1 MLDFL
6 KKKNQEKRT
15 FTMPE
20 GLSKADQMAVREIVR
35 NARKNDGVPKTAQ
48 QSIPFDRMFP
58 DGICRVGLDY
68 YTKTIQFQDINYQ
81 LAQQEDKTEIFEEWC
96 SFLNFFDSSV
106 RFQLSFNNM
115 ATDVSDFEKSIKI
128 SHKNDGFDDVRDEY
142 SEVLLHQMEA
152 GNNGLTK
159 TKYLTFGI
167 NAESMKTAK
176 PRLIHIETDI
186 LNNFKRLGV
195 QAKSLNGSERL
206 ELMHRQFHIGDDA
219 KFHFDWK
226 YLTGSGL
233 SVKDFIAPS
242 SFAFPTGRYFQIG
255 DMYGCMSF
263 LSIDASDISDRLLA
277 DFLSMES
284 SQIVTMHIQSVDQNE
299 AIKTIKHTITELDRS
314 KIEEQKKAVRAGY
327 DMDIIPSDLATYGKD
342 AKALLKELQSQNER
356 MFLLTFLVMNT
367 GKTKQELEN
376 NVFQATSIA
385 QKHNCNLVRLD
396 YQQEQGLMSTLP
408 LANNLIEIQ
417 RGMTTSSTAIFV
429 PFTTQELFQSGDE
442 ALYYGLN
449 ALSNNMIM
457 VDRKKLK
464 NPNALIL
471 GTPGSGKSFSAKRE
485 IANSFLVTDDDIII
499 SDPESEYSPLV
510 ARFGGQVI
518 KISPTSDQFINPMD
532 INMNYS
538 DDDNPIA
545 LKADFILSLCELIV
559 GNKDGLRPVEKTV
572 IDRCI
577 RQIYQKYFENP
588 GPENMPILGDL
599 YQALLAQEE
608 PEAKHVATA
617 LEIYVSGSLNV
628 FNHRTN
634 VELTNRLV
642 CYDIKDLGKQLKK
655 IGMLVVQDQVWGR
668 VTENR
673 SQGRSTRYY
682 MDEMHLLLRE
692 DQTAAYTVEIWKR
705 FRKWGGIP
713 TGITQNVK
721 DLLASKEVENIFENS
736 DFIYMLN
743 QAVGDRQILAKQLNI
758 SPHQLSY
765 VTHSGEGE
773 GLLFYGNVIL
783 PFVDRF
789 PTNTELYRIM
799 TTRLSEVAEA
809 KKAQPA

>member
-1 MLDFL
+1 MNSIIQQITDWL
-6 KKKNQEKRT
+6 KGILVSGIMDNLTNT
-15 FTMPE
+15 FSSVNDQVGQIATEVGKTPSNFMP
-20 GLSKADQMAVREIVR
+20 AVFNMVR
-35 NARKNDGVPKTAQ
+35 NLSESVIMPVA
-48 QSIPFDRMFP
+48 
-58 DGICRVGLDY
+58 GI
-68 YTKTIQFQDINYQ
+68 
-81 LAQQEDKTEIFEEWC
+81 
-96 SFLNFFDSSV
+96 
-106 RFQLSFNNM
+106 
-115 ATDVSDFEKSIKI
+115 
-128 SHKNDGFDDVRDEY
+128 
-142 SEVLLHQMEA
+142 
-152 GNNGLTK
+152 
-159 TKYLTFGI
+159 
-167 NAESMKTAK
+167 
-176 PRLIHIETDI
+176 
-186 LNNFKRLGV
+186 
-195 QAKSLNGSERL
+195 
-206 ELMHRQFHIGDDA
+206 
-219 KFHFDWK
+219 
-226 YLTGSGL
+226 
-233 SVKDFIAPS
+233 
-242 SFAFPTGRYFQIG
+242 
-255 DMYGCMSF
+255 
-263 LSIDASDISDRLLA
+263 
-277 DFLSMES
+277 
-284 SQIVTMHIQSVDQNE
+284 
-299 AIKTIKHTITELDRS
+299 
-314 KIEEQKKAVRAGY
+314 
-327 DMDIIPSDLATYGKD
+327 
-342 AKALLKELQSQNER
+342 
-356 MFLLTFLVMNT
+356 LLTFIACYELIQLIISYNNLASFET
-367 GKTKQELEN
+367 WFIWKWIFKTFVAVELITHTFDITMA
-376 NVFQATSIA
+376 VFDVSQSVVRQAGGIIQGSTAVDASTLTTMQAT
-385 QKHNCNLVRLD
+385 L
-396 YQQEQGLMSTLP
+396 
-408 LANNLIEIQ
+408 
-417 RGMTTSSTAIFV
+417 
-429 PFTTQELFQSGDE
+429 E
-442 ALYYGLN
+442 A
-449 ALSNNMIM
+449 
-457 VDRKKLK
+457 
-464 NPNALIL
+464 
-471 GTPGSGKSFSAKRE
+471 
-485 IANSFLVTDDDIII
+485 
-499 SDPESEYSPLV
+499 
-510 ARFGGQVI
+510 
-518 KISPTSDQFINPMD
+518 NPMD